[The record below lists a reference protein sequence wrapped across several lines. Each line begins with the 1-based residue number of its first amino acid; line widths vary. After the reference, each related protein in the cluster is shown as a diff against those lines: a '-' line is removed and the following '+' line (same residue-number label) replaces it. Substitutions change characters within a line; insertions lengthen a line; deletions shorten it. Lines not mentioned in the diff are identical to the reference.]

1 MDARDATT
9 EPAEMQR
16 GFVAVCRRTADASAF
31 QLAVLVVILANAIV
45 MGIETWPSLAGEWRT
60 PLRAANLVAQAL
72 FVLEMIVRVAAHGRR
87 PWRFFTDGWNS
98 FDFGVVAFSL
108 LPAAGPLAA
117 VGRLARILRV
127 ARLVSRLPELRLIIG
142 TMLRSIPSM
151 GHVVMLLGL
160 LLYVYGVVGSHLF
173 GQADP
178 AHWGNLGRAV
188 HSLFV
193 IITLEGW
200 VEIMRA
206 SEAVGAWVWAY
217 YASFIVVAV
226 FVVMNLFIAVV
237 INNLETV
244 RREDSLEEA
253 DDPAA
258 DPVAAEI
265 KRLRTQIEEL
275 RRDLGG
281 NRERAPEG

>member
-1 MDARDATT
+1 MGADDATT
-9 EPAEMQR
+9 GRSGKQR
-16 GFVAVCRRTADASAF
+16 GFVAACHRTAEASTF
-31 QLAVLVVILANAIV
+31 QLTVLVVILANAVV

-60 PLRAANLVAQAL
+60 PLRTVNLVAQVL
-72 FVLEMIVRVAAHGRR
+72 FVLEMIVRVAALGRR
-87 PWRFFTDGWNS
+87 PWRFFASGWNS
-98 FDFGVVAFSL
+98 FDFGVVSLSL

-117 VGRLARILRV
+117 VGRLARVLRV
-127 ARLVSRLPELRLIIG
+127 ARLVSRVPELRLIIG

-173 GQADP
+173 GQVDP

-188 HSLFV
+188 RSLFV

-200 VEIMRA
+200 LEIMRA
-206 SEAVGAWVWAY
+206 SEAVGAWVLAY
-217 YASFIVVAV
+217 YASFIVIAV

-244 RREDSLEEA
+244 RHEDALEEA
-253 DDPAA
+253 GDAA
-258 DPVAAEI
+258 SDPVADEI
-265 KRLRTQIEEL
+265 KQLRTQIEQL
-275 RRDLGG
+275 RRELGVD
-281 NRERAPEG
+281 RERSPGA

>member
-1 MDARDATT
+1 
-9 EPAEMQR
+9 
-16 GFVAVCRRTADASAF
+16 
-31 QLAVLVVILANAIV
+31 
-45 MGIETWPSLAGEWRT
+45 MGIETWPSLAGQWRT
-60 PLRAANLVAQAL
+60 ALKATNLVVQAL

-87 PWRFFTDGWNS
+87 PWQFFANGWNA
-98 FDFGVVAFSL
+98 FDFAVVALSL
-108 LPAAGPLAA
+108 LPAAGSLAA

-160 LLYVYGVVGSHLF
+160 LLYVYGVIGSHLF

-188 HSLFV
+188 RSLFV

-206 SEAVGAWVWAY
+206 SETVGAWVWAY
-217 YASFIVVAV
+217 YASFIVFAV

-244 RREDSLEEA
+244 RREDSLEGA
-253 DDPAA
+253 SGPAT
-258 DPVAAEI
+258 DPVAEEV

-275 RRDLGG
+275 RRDLGV
-281 NRERAPEG
+281 NRERSPGS